1 MRKFLFLTLFL
12 LTPVLCAQEPAKALP
27 DLNFTIVEDGLGGQY
42 AVLDGGIVLSMQAIH
57 VPDRDTITSEW
68 MSGGIKRKITTRYT
82 GSGKAGRRLSHIR
95 HNAQVNDALE
105 FWPVDP

>member
-1 MRKFLFLTLFL
+1 LFCPALSAQTQPEVPATLGY
-12 LTPVLCAQEPAKALP
+12 
-27 DLNFTIVEDGLGGQY
+27 TIIEDGLGGQY
-42 AVLDGGIVLSMQAIH
+42 AVLAGGIVLPLEVGA
-57 VPDRDTITSEW
+57 VPPDRDTITSEW

-82 GSGKAGRRLSHIR
+82 GSGKAGRRLSHVR